1 MRYNGSEWVREEERE
16 AMHRAFADAPNRAPL
31 PVEDAQA
38 VILESLAPLE
48 VEQVPLADCDGRVLA
63 QEVVADGDVPPF
75 DRSMMDG
82 FAVRAADTAGASWDR
97 PVPLTVIEEVP
108 AGCAPKRRVG
118 PGEAIRVMTGSM
130 IPEGADAVVRFEHT
144 KEGFAQNVAT
154 VHVRVPAAPGDNI
167 ARKGED
173 IARGSCVLRPGVRIG
188 AAEAAVL
195 ATFGVAEVAVYRR
208 PVVGILATGSELVDV
223 NQPLAPGK
231 IRNSNSY
238 MVASLI
244 RAAGGVPRLLAA
256 VGDSVE
262 AMQAAVEPY
271 LEELDAL
278 VTTGGVSVGDYD
290 LIPELYERLGA
301 ITRFWKVLARPGQPV
316 RYAVRDGKP
325 FFGISGN
332 PASAYVNCQL
342 FVLPGVRRL
351 AGWAHPLP
359 RTVQA
364 RLVSPYNAAPIKP
377 DRFLRARLHE
387 AGGELVVELAKGQS
401 SGMIGS
407 LVGANAL
414 VRIKGGTA
422 VEAGQLVDVVV
433 CGDWP
438 PVSREKLTTS

>member
-1 MRYNGSEWVREEERE
+1 
-16 AMHRAFADAPNRAPL
+16 MHRAFADAPNRAPL
-31 PVEDAQA
+31 SVEDAQA
-38 VILESLAPLE
+38 VILESLAPLP
-48 VEQVPLADCDGRVLA
+48 VERIPLVDSDGRVLA
-63 QEVVADGDVPPF
+63 QAVVADGDVPPF

-82 FAVRAADTAGASWDR
+82 YAVRAADTAGALWER
-97 PVPLTVIEEVP
+97 PVPLAVIEEVP
-108 AGCAPKRRVG
+108 AGCSPTRRVG

-130 IPEGADAVVRFEHT
+130 IPEGADAVVKFENT
-144 KEGFAQNVAT
+144 AEGYNRNVAT
-154 VHVRVPAAPGDNI
+154 VHVRVPARPGDNI
-167 ARKGED
+167 AKKGED
-173 IARGSCVLRPGVRIG
+173 MAKGSVVLRPGVPIG

-223 NQPLAPGK
+223 HEPLSPGK

-244 RAAGGVPRLLAA
+244 RAAGGVPKLLSA

-262 AMQAAVEPY
+262 AMLAAVEPH
-271 LEELDAL
+271 LDELDAL

-290 LIPELYERLGA
+290 LIPDLYERLGA
-301 ITRFWKVLARPGQPV
+301 TTRFWKVLARPGQPV

-332 PASAYVNCQL
+332 PASAFVNCQL

-351 AGWAHPLP
+351 GGWAHPLP
-359 RTVQA
+359 RTVRA
-364 RLVSPYNAAPIKP
+364 RLVNAYSAPPIKP
-377 DRFLRARLHE
+377 DRFLRARLYE
-387 AGGELVVELAKGQS
+387 AEGELFVEMAKGQS

-414 VRIKGGTA
+414 VRVKGGTA
-422 VEAGQLVDVVV
+422 VEPGQVVDVVV
-433 CGDWP
+433 CGEWP
-438 PVSREKLTTS
+438 SIPLKKN